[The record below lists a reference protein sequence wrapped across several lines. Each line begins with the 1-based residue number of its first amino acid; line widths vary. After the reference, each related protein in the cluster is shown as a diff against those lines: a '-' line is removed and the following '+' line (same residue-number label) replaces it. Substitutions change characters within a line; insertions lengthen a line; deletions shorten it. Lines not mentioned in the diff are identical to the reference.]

1 MEENKS
7 VNTAAAAEEKMVG
20 DKGMSQILPHEKR
33 SWWSVAFIW
42 VGVMICIPMLMVGGI
57 FGGALTMNSIFW
69 ATVIG
74 FAVCCFLMIMG
85 GIIGSDL
92 GLNATMT
99 STHAF
104 GMTGANFSMALV
116 VFIAEAGWFAVQTA
130 TCALAFNTLMQLM
143 GVAVPFWLSC
153 VIWGIVMFTTAVY
166 GVKWMAW
173 LNYIAVPLLV
183 ILCAY
188 GGIHAVRTAGWEHIT
203 SVVTENLMT
212 MPAAISTVIGLFALG
227 ATCNADY
234 TRYCR
239 TRGDVIKATL
249 IGVLPAAVL
258 MIMVGAIMA
267 LGTGNYDV
275 TSMFANLGL
284 PVIAMLVLILATWT
298 TNTGNAYMSGL
309 AACKM
314 FNVKDKYRPQVTMAV
329 GVLGIILAIMG
340 LADVLN
346 TYITILGAV
355 VPPIMGIVIGDYWV
369 ICKGKKE
376 LWKPQRG
383 VNWVG
388 IIAWICGG
396 GFAICETIP
405 VFTVFSPALDGVIIS
420 FVVYIVLYK
429 LLANTSLVGQGEIT
443 IEEATARTK

>member
-1 MEENKS
+1 MEENK
-7 VNTAAAAEEKMVG
+7 NTAPEAQVEEKVSG

-42 VGVMICIPMLMVGGI
+42 IGTMICIPMLMVGGM
-57 FGGALTMNSIFW
+57 FGGALTLGTTFIV
-69 ATVIG
+69 TVIG
-74 FAVCCFLMIMG
+74 FAICCFLMVMG

-99 STHAF
+99 STRAF

-130 TCALAFNTLMQLM
+130 TCALAANTLMELF
-143 GVAVPFWLSC
+143 GVTVPFWLSC
-153 VIWGIVMFTTAVY
+153 VIWGTIMFITAVY

-188 GGIHAVRTAGWEHIT
+188 GAIHTISGVGWGYI
-203 SVVTENLMT
+203 SSAVTENAMSI
-212 MPAAISTVIGLFALG
+212 PASISTVIGLFALG
-227 ATCNADY
+227 ATCNSDY

-239 TRGDVIKATL
+239 TRGDVVKGTL
-249 IGVLPAAVL
+249 LGVLPAAVL

-267 LGTGNYDV
+267 IGTGNYDV
-275 TSMFANLGL
+275 TSMFAGLGL
-284 PVIAMLVLILATWT
+284 PFVAMLVLILATWT

-314 FNVKDKYRPQVTMAV
+314 FSVKDKYRPQVTMAV
-329 GVLGIILAIMG
+329 GVLGVILAIMG
-340 LADVLN
+340 LADALN

-388 IIAWICGG
+388 IIAWVS
-396 GFAICETIP
+396 T
-405 VFTVFSPALDGVIIS
+405 
-420 FVVYIVLYK
+420 
-429 LLANTSLVGQGEIT
+429 
-443 IEEATARTK
+443 RT